1 MNTKKILKKMAA
13 ILGLIVLILIAA
25 LYIYTYRWNITSP
38 NKSASVRVGTMERT
52 FIYHVPGNLKKNP
65 KLVILYHGSNMK
77 AFMMQIFTG
86 HEFDLLADQD
96 QDAIVVYPQGF
107 KNNWNDCRKNAP
119 FPAKELNIDD
129 IGFTEKLIAYFK
141 EKYQIDTD
149 NVFAAGFSNGGQMVM
164 KLANTRASLF
174 KGFAVI
180 SANRPTD
187 DNNECT
193 ALQQPVSM
201 IYFSGKKDPIVPFE
215 GGSTILDGKDF
226 GKVVPSEQNSTYW
239 IQAAQCDASAVSSKV
254 FVNTSRAVTA
264 RQADYSSAV
273 TQKRVSYVEI
283 EDGGHTIPNANFR
296 IPISKMGN
304 MNKEVD
310 APQIIWDFFKGLK

>member
-1 MNTKKILKKMAA
+1 MTLVFLSLLA
-13 ILGLIVLILIAA
+13 LLFLA
-25 LYIYTYRWNITSP
+25 LYIYAYRWNISSP
-38 NKSASVRVGTMERT
+38 NKSASVRVGAMERT
-52 FIYHVPGNLKKNP
+52 FIYHVPSNLKKNP

-77 AFMMQIFTG
+77 AFMMQIFSG

-96 QDAIVVYPQGF
+96 QDAIIVYPQGF

-149 NVFAAGFSNGGQMVM
+149 NVFAAGFSNGGQMVI

-174 KGFAVI
+174 KGYAVI

-226 GKVVPSEQNSTYW
+226 GKVVSSEQNSVYW
-239 IQAAQCDASAVSSKV
+239 IQAAQCNATAVSSKI
-254 FVNTSRAVTA
+254 FVNTAKFVTA
-264 RQADYSSAV
+264 RQTDYSSTV
-273 TQKRVSYVEI
+273 TGKKVTYVEI
-283 EDGGHTIPNANFR
+283 EDGGHTIANSNFR